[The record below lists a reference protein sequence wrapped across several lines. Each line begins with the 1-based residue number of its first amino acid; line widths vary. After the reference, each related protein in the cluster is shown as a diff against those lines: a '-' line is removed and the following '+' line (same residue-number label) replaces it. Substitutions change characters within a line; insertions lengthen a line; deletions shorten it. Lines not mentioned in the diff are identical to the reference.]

1 MPLKKFFSDV
11 RLTRITEEKI
21 HDFITARTGGGV
33 SGATTN
39 KELSILVKM
48 LRKARLWR
56 RFSENVKRLKEGP
69 PTVGRAMEPGE
80 KAKLLG
86 AAAGNPSWE
95 RALLASLL
103 ALNTTMRKGELRRLQ
118 WRDVDWIN
126 REVTVCKAKTPEG
139 ERVVP
144 LNREA
149 FDALLR
155 LREPREGSLRRLPL
169 GGLVRV
175 PREPAR
181 GEPDATRPYKGWR
194 SAWRSMVGAA
204 GIGNLRFHD
213 LRHQA
218 ITELSEGQA

>member
-103 ALNTTMRKGELRRLQ
+103 ALNTTMRKGELRRPQ

-155 LREPREGSLRRLPL
+155 LRERAKALFGDYLSGDWYVFHGSRLEASPTLHGRTRVGGMRGGQWL
-169 GGLVRV
+169 GQQGL
-175 PREPAR
+175 
-181 GEPDATRPYKGWR
+181 ATYD
-194 SAWRSMVGAA
+194 ST
-204 GIGNLRFHD
+204 I
-213 LRHQA
+213 
-218 ITELSEGQA
+218 